1 MEKLKSRRALKW
13 ITREPNGIMNLPE
26 AKKAG
31 LSPRQS
37 MQEQLKGLYSHE
49 FLDGLNN
56 DQIFDLFEEMILL
69 PQLQHIKQQK
79 PVKPRPDSNIYD
91 LPIDDEWWLIKP
103 EPEEEI

>member
-1 MEKLKSRRALKW
+1 MK
-13 ITREPNGIMNLPE
+13 LPE

-31 LSPRQS
+31 LSGRDF

-56 DQIFDLFEEMILL
+56 DQIFDLFEEKILL
-69 PQLQHIKQQK
+69 PQLQHINLQK
-79 PVKPRPDSNIYD
+79 PIKPRPDSNIYD
-91 LPIDDEWWLIKP
+91 LPIEDQWWLIRPEP